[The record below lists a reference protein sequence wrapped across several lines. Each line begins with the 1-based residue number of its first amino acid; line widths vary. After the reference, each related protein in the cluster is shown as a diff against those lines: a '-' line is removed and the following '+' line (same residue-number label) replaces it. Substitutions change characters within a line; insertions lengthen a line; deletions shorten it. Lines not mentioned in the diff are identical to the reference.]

1 MARRGVFKP
10 PYGSAISLLSWGID
24 LWPYVNGK
32 ALVSGLQLSSM
43 PAEDMLDV
51 LHYFLEQDFRY
62 GSEYEPIYKD
72 EFRKNIYKQ
81 FYGIEYKYLSQESS
95 QDEGIQGDNLDEL
108 DAPEAENAPEEV
120 VNPFNPRSASVK
132 PYIEPTQVV
141 DGPSPFG
148 DILDIPLN

>member
-1 MARRGVFKP
+1 M
-10 PYGSAISLLSWGID
+10 
-24 LWPYVNGK
+24 N
-32 ALVSGLQLSSM
+32 GLQLSSM
-43 PAEDMLDV
+43 PASDMLDV

-62 GSEYEPIYKD
+62 SSEYEPIYKD

-81 FYGIEYKYLSQESS
+81 FYGAEYKYVSQESP
-95 QDEGIQGDNLDEL
+95 QDEIAREDNLEGVDG
-108 DAPEAENAPEEV
+108 PEVGDIPEEV

>member
-32 ALVSGLQLSSM
+32 ALVNGLQLSSM
-43 PAEDMLDV
+43 PASDMLDV

-62 GSEYEPIYKD
+62 VSEYEPIYKD
-72 EFRKNIYKQ
+72 EFRKNIYRQ
-81 FYGIEYKYLSQESS
+81 FYGIEYQYVSHDAP
-95 QDEGIQGDNLDEL
+95 QDEIAREDSLGDIDG
-108 DAPEAENAPEEV
+108 PEAEGIPEEV